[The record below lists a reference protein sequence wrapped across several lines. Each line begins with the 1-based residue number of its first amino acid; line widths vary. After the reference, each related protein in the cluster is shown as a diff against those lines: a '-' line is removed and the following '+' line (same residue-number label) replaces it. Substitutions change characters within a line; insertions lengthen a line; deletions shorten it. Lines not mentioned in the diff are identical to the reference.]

1 MSKSNKT
8 NLMKFFLI
16 IAVFLIPTLCHSQT
30 SYDKE
35 VIGVWKGDIYGGGLP
50 KKSITIVVTKSNSNL
65 RTCQGYSLV
74 NNSNKTPFS
83 GTIII
88 EADMPIIEVYEPKS
102 NAKNGKFYLEI
113 GCFEN
118 DEIIDLGCGTWISY
132 DGKINRKIRV
142 KKLR

>member
-1 MSKSNKT
+1 
-8 NLMKFFLI
+8 MKFFLI
-16 IAVFLIPTLCHSQT
+16 IAVFLIPTICHSQT

-50 KKSITIVVTKSNSNL
+50 KKSITIVVTKSNYYNSQ
-65 RTCQGYSLV
+65 RGVGTCQGYSLV

-83 GTIII
+83 GTIIV

-102 NAKNGKFYLEI
+102 NAKNGKFYLSLL
-113 GCFEN
+113 CFDEN
-118 DEIIDLGCGTWISY
+118 HEMIDLGCGTWISY